1 MEMEFAI
8 ILSGDL
14 TSLARGWMTRAEF
27 LGRLRIHKEMMQ
39 NNHRMSAANC
49 ARVDDSQFLAEAAA
63 WWAVKAWVGRRGDD
77 LCLQLR
83 RPTTAP

>member
-1 MEMEFAI
+1 MPKRWSEVFLVVVMEMEFAI

-49 ARVDDSQFLAEAAA
+49 ARVDDSPVSRS
-63 WWAVKAWVGRRGDD
+63 WTRGPDD
-77 LCLQLR
+77 
-83 RPTTAP
+83 RPSARS